1 MDVCFSSCAGF
12 DVHRN
17 TVVACIITP
26 RGQAT
31 RTFGT
36 FTADLEA
43 LAAWLEAEGVT
54 PVAMEATGVY
64 WKPVYNVL
72 ETVSSLTLWV
82 VNAQHIK
89 RVPGRKT
96 DVQDAQWLAD
106 LLRHG
111 LVNPSFIPDRAQRE
125 LRDPVRLRK
134 PLTGA
139 RTDAINRIHKTLEA
153 SNLKL
158 SQGAS
163 DILGTSGRRVL
174 QALIDGETDP
184 TRLADATTGR
194 LQASPEQLAAALR
207 GHLTPV
213 LRHLL
218 ETHFA
223 LVTTYDRTIAGLDR
237 QIAAALGVHADLLN
251 RLTTIPG
258 VGHKTAELLLA
269 EAGTDR
275 RRFPTAHHFTSWAG
289 FAPGQRESGG
299 KRHAARTRK
308 GNRWLRAGFTETG
321 RSAGRTQETALAVI
335 YQRIK
340 GRRGPNRA
348 AIAVGRHQLLAAYDI
363 IRDGTPYQ
371 EPDPPVRTHHD
382 NQRRLRHHVRQLEAL
397 GYRVNVEPVA

>member
-1 MDVCFSSCAGF
+1 MV
-12 DVHRN
+12 
-17 TVVACIITP
+17 CIITP

-64 WKPVYNVL
+64 GKPVYNVL

-111 LVNPSFIPDRAQRE
+111 LVHPSFIPDRAQRE

-153 SNLKL
+153 SNLTL

-163 DILGTSGRRVL
+163 DILGASGRRVL

-213 LRHLL
+213 LRHLR

-237 QIAAALGVHADLLN
+237 QSAAALGDHADLLN
-251 RLTTIPG
+251 RRGRDGQASVPDRPPFPR
-258 VGHKTAELLLA
+258 VGGLC
-269 EAGTDR
+269 
-275 RRFPTAHHFTSWAG
+275 P
-289 FAPGQRESGG
+289 
-299 KRHAARTRK
+299 
-308 GNRWLRAGFTETG
+308 
-321 RSAGRTQETALAVI
+321 RSAGKWWQTSRGSHSQGQSLAPGGI
-335 YQRIK
+335 H
-340 GRRGPNRA
+340 GDWPERR
-348 AIAVGRHQLLAAYDI
+348 
-363 IRDGTPYQ
+363 
-371 EPDPPVRTHHD
+371 PDPRDRSGGDLSAH
-382 NQRRLRHHVRQLEAL
+382 
-397 GYRVNVEPVA
+397 